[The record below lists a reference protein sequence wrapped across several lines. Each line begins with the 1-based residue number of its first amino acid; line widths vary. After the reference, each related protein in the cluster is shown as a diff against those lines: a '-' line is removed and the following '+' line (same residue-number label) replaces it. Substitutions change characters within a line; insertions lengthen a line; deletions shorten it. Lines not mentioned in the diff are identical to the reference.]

1 MKKRIASAVGL
12 CPHPRMKL
20 KAIAS
25 LIVAVFGCAGA
36 MRGAGQYL
44 KVDYPASTV
53 EDELRIAVMEPTL
66 MLKPYMNNDGLSIL
80 FPVSLGR
87 MQQTYSKCISNKNNI
102 L

>member
-1 MKKRIASAVGL
+1 MR
-12 CPHPRMKL
+12 L

-53 EDELRIAVMEPTL
+53 EGELRIAVMEPAL
-66 MLKPYMNNDGLSIL
+66 MLEPYMNNGGLSIL

-87 MQQTYSKCISNKNNI
+87 MRQTYSECFSNKNNT